1 MLHTARIVCIA
12 VAGNV
17 SYRDDLDMVVRSALV
32 ALVLVVADE
41 PADVEALLA
50 PLARDPDVA

>member
-1 MLHTARIVCIA
+1 M
-12 VAGNV
+12 AGNV